1 MKKAICCLLLVLC
14 CRAAKSQAPSA
25 LAFVFSDGMV
35 LDYRSPRL
43 FGAVSPSAKV
53 SVTLQNKTL
62 QATADAS
69 GKWVAA
75 LPAQAPSLTPTDIEI
90 AVAASK
96 TVLKGVLFGDVYLC
110 GGQVSGLPVSTAA
123 HQIQYDL
130 WFSLCGCRAG
140 NPTTSQT
147 WRFR

>member
-53 SVTLQNKTL
+53 SVTLRNKTM
-62 QATADAS
+62 QATANAS
-69 GKWVAA
+69 GKWVAS

-90 AVAASK
+90 AVASSK
-96 TVLKGVLFGDVYLC
+96 AVLQSNTVLKGVLFGDVYLC
-110 GGQVSGLPVSTAA
+110 GGQVSRLPVSTCPDR
-123 HQIQYDL
+123 YD
-130 WFSLCGCRAG
+130 F
-140 NPTTSQT
+140 
-147 WRFR
+147 